1 MLKKLLDEYET
12 DYLGKSQKQSDED
25 YLKKFDDI
33 D

>member
-1 MLKKLLDEYET
+1 MLKQLLEEHEKNYF
-12 DYLGKSQKQSDED
+12 GANQKQSDED